1 MAAARESMAAA
12 RKSMA
17 VAGAAAAGGLPAG
30 GGGPRPSVVGVQ
42 VAGQAFRGM
51 RASVFGGYTV
61 S

>member
-1 MAAARESMAAA
+1 MAAA
-12 RKSMA
+12 RKSM
-17 VAGAAAAGGLPAG
+17 VAAGVAG
-30 GGGPRPSVVGVQ
+30 GGGVVGSGAPRPSVVGVQ